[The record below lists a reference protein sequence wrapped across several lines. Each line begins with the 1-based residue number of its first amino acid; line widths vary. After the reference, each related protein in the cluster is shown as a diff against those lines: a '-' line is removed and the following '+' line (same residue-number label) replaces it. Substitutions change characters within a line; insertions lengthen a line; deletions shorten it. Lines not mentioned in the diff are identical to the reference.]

1 MNAVLK
7 IKTTIQCNTCGCGL
21 ARAKSIKVDA
31 NDAESAKIEAGTKIA
46 NWKNS
51 LAGQNC
57 RVCASI
63 IKAVG

>member
-1 MNAVLK
+1 MNAALK

-21 ARAKSIKVDA
+21 ARTKSFKVVATDA
-31 NDAESAKIEAGTKIA
+31 GSAKLEVGPQIA
-46 NWKNS
+46 AWKFS